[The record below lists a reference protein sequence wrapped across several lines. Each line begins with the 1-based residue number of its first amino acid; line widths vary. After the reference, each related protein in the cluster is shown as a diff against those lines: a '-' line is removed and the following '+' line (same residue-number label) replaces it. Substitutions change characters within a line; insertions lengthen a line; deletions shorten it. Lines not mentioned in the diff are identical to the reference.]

1 MTEFLFVL
9 NCKSFFYY
17 YLFFLGM
24 LFLITALFLIL
35 TDSSIHSILY
45 LMFLFIY
52 LMQLTIILKM
62 EFLALIF
69 IIVYVGAV
77 CILMLFHIKLIKTF
91 INRYD
96 NFHNKNLLIPFL
108 FVSIILPL
116 IQIITLSLE
125 TNGDSFFN
133 KTKILYR
140 SLTREGTANIHFNYT
155 SWIDLFDS
163 EKSTQILGQLIYN
176 FYFIYLI
183 FGSFILLVAMI
194 GSIFLT
200 LKKNKE
206 KYFQEEEEQVKKNLA
221 STILMKK
228 NFFKNDGY
236 RNKTT
241 EFRKNLQIHLDKND

>member
-1 MTEFLFVL
+1 MIEYIYLL
-9 NCKSFFYY
+9 NCKSFFSYY
-17 YLFFLGM
+17 FFVLGILFI
-24 LFLITALFLIL
+24 ITSLFLIL

-45 LMFLFIY
+45 LMFLFVY
-52 LMQLTIILKM
+52 LMQLAILLKM

-91 INRYD
+91 IHRYD
-96 NFHNKNLLIPFL
+96 NFHNKDLLVPFL

-125 TNGDSFFN
+125 TRTTLDFVNIKQLFN
-133 KTKILYR
+133 ENQ
-140 SLTREGTANIHFNYT
+140 LTRRIIFNYT
-155 SWIDLFDS
+155 SWIDLYDA

-206 KYFQEEEEQVKKNLA
+206 KHFQEEEKQVFKNIA
-221 STILMKK
+221 NTILMKK
-228 NFFKNDGY
+228 FFQKGY

-241 EFRKNLQIHLDKND
+241 ETCKHMHVDKK

>member
-1 MTEFLFVL
+1 MIDYIYTL
-9 NCKSFFYY
+9 NCKSFFFFY
-17 YLFFLGM
+17 FFLLGV
-24 LFLITALFLIL
+24 LFIITALFLIL

-45 LMFLFIY
+45 LMFLFVY
-52 LMQLTIILKM
+52 LMQLAILLKM

-91 INRYD
+91 IHRYD
-96 NFHNKNLLIPFL
+96 NFHNKDLLVPFL

-125 TNGDSFFN
+125 TRTDLDLVHIQQF
-133 KTKILYR
+133 
-140 SLTREGTANIHFNYT
+140 LTERGVLFNYT
-155 SWIDLFDS
+155 SWIDLYDA

-206 KYFQEEEEQVKKNLA
+206 KHFQEEEKQVFKNIANTL
-221 STILMKK
+221 LMKK
-228 NFFKNDGY
+228 FFQKGY

-241 EFRKNLQIHLDKND
+241 NTCIKTHVEKND